1 MPSYLRRS
9 VAVVASAAVMT
20 LLMTGGYPLGA
31 QESGASKS
39 SASKSKQ
46 GKKADSSSSDNG
58 SGKGKSSGKS
68 TPPDPTHR
76 VPPGFAK
83 LGLTD
88 QQREAIYK
96 VQARYYP
103 EIQRLEKQVDA
114 VRAKREAECE
124 AVLTPA
130 QKRLLA
136 QQEQQ
141 KKAAA
146 EKKKADAAKASED
159 AASK

>member
-1 MPSYLRRS
+1 MRSYLRRS

-20 LLMTGGYPLGA
+20 LLMTAGYPLGA

-39 SASKSKQ
+39 TTSKGKQ
-46 GKKADSSSSDNG
+46 GKKADSSSTDDG
-58 SGKGKSSGKS
+58 PGKGKATGRSA
-68 TPPDPTHR
+68 PPDPTHR
-76 VPPGFAK
+76 VPPGYSK

-96 VQARYYP
+96 VQGKYYP
-103 EIQRLEKQVDA
+103 KIQRLEKQVDA
-114 VRAKREAECE
+114 LRAQREAECE

-146 EKKKADAAKASED
+146 EKKKADAAKASES